1 MSTTARRADRFRRHE
16 VAVRA
21 SVASSLV
28 AAAAEEARQEAAVP
42 AAQRVPVL
50 DVAGAVLRRPRVEAE
65 PTGTF
70 VRTSPLAR
78 LALVQPAIT
87 VRHVVVAARLL
98 RAWED
103 GGGGVGIGASNYGER
118 VGGGVAK
125 SGVSDAILAALG
137 RQNRA
142 DAEFRAAQRW
152 LGSSWPVVRGVVL
165 EGQSVTYWSGKRVP
179 AIDREMGMGLLVAAM
194 DRLGE
199 FYAALD
205 GARRDARKVSG

>member
-194 DRLGE
+194 DRLRE

-205 GARRDARKVSG
+205 GVRKR

>member
-1 MSTTARRADRFRRHE
+1 M
-16 VAVRA
+16 
-21 SVASSLV
+21 
-28 AAAAEEARQEAAVP
+28 
-42 AAQRVPVL
+42 
-50 DVAGAVLRRPRVEAE
+50 RRPRVEAE

-142 DAEFRAAQRW
+142 DAEFGAAQRW

-205 GARRDARKVSG
+205 GVR